1 MVKAILWDWD
11 GTLVDSHE
19 TIRAAYNAA
28 RKAFN
33 MPAMSSEE
41 IKSHVSLSGREA
53 LPKMF
58 GEHTPQA
65 TKIFY
70 QTYQKL
76 APETVVAK
84 PNRTEILSMI
94 ADTGYSQAVL
104 SNKKGDILRQE
115 CQALGWQKYF
125 TDCIGAGDTAKDK
138 PAPHMYHLWAENNQS
153 IKQAIYIGDA
163 PIDAHFAQHCHVD
176 CILLC
181 DETHKR
187 EVLQNTA
194 SETGAKVMS
203 FNDFK
208 VFVASLG

>member
-28 RKAFN
+28 RKAFD

-58 GEHTPQA
+58 GDRAEQA
-65 TKIFY
+65 SKIFY
-70 QTYQKL
+70 ETYQKL
-76 APETVVAK
+76 APKTVVAK
-84 PNRTEILSMI
+84 PNRTEILRAI
-94 ADTGYSQAVL
+94 ADAGYSQAVL
-104 SNKKGDILRQE
+104 SNKKGDILRKE
-115 CQALGWQKYF
+115 CQALGWQGYF
-125 TDCIGAGDTAKDK
+125 TDCIGAGDTEKDK
-138 PAPHMYHLWAENNQS
+138 PEPHMYHLWSAKSHQP
-153 IKQAIYIGDA
+153 KQTMYIGDA
-163 PIDAHFAQHCHVD
+163 PIDAHFAYNCHVD

-187 EVLQNTA
+187 EVLESVA
-194 SETGAKVMS
+194 HETGAKVMT
-203 FNDFK
+203 FDNFK
-208 VFVASLG
+208 AFIASLR